1 MVKLFQNIIRTDV
14 GLNLDGFDVFA
25 PRKKGGR
32 IKAMWALLSKRRSRP
47 AQTGKRVYAPGQAI

>member
-1 MVKLFQNIIRTDV
+1 V